1 LQPEI
6 ANHLSTS
13 TKRQLEQDIIRK
25 SVKTSRICG

>member
-13 TKRQLEQDIIRK
+13 TKHKHEQDNIRK
-25 SVKTSRICG
+25 SVKISGIYG